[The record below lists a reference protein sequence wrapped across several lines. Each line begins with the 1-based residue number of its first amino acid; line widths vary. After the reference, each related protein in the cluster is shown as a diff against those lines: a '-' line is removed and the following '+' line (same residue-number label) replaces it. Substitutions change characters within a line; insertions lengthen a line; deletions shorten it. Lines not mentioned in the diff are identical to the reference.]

1 MIGQALFHLVWW
13 PVQQFDKKG
22 VKTMIAGID
31 RKRIFVFVAITY
43 GITIAVLLAVFLE
56 GGLGP
61 DSTLAGLLGFMIVFA
76 PALGNIATRLITRE
90 GWSNTFLRPN
100 LRHGWRLYLAACIL
114 PLVAIF
120 LGGAIYFLL
129 FPGKLDLSMGLAR
142 ETGKISAT
150 DTLATVM
157 GRELLGGLV
166 TVLYYTFLV
175 WGEEFGW
182 RAYLLP
188 KLMPLGA
195 RKAVLLVGVVWG
207 MWHWPMIYFM
217 GFQYGSDYWGA
228 PVSGFLLFVL
238 IILSPSVVYS
248 WLTLR
253 TGSVWPACIA
263 HAVHNTFCSLM
274 LYFVRGEPNHLIG
287 PEPEAIVGCLGYVLL
302 ALLILFSPRAFAQ
315 PVPAQT
321 DAASSK
327 NLGAAEQAAGRA
339 KLGTAR

>member
-1 MIGQALFHLVWW
+1 M
-13 PVQQFDKKG
+13 FDKK
-22 VKTMIAGID
+22 VRNVMNSTID
-31 RKRIFVFVAITY
+31 RKRIFIFVAITY
-43 GITIAVLLAVFLE
+43 GIMIAAMLALFLE
-56 GGLGP
+56 GGLAPGP
-61 DSTLAGLLGFMIVFA
+61 TVQLLVGIPVMFG
-76 PALGNIATRLITRE
+76 PALGNVATRLITRE

-100 LRHGWRLYLAACIL
+100 LRHGWRFYLAAFIL

-150 DTLATVM
+150 DTVATVM

-166 TVLYYTFLV
+166 ALVYFTFLI

-188 KLMPLGA
+188 KLMPIGA
-195 RKAVLLVGVVWG
+195 RKAALLVGAVWG
-207 MWHWPMIYFM
+207 MWHWPMMYVY
-217 GFQYGSDYWGA
+217 GQQYGLDYWGA
-228 PVSGFLLFVL
+228 PVTGLLLFVL
-238 IILSPSVVYS
+238 FTLSLSVIYS
-248 WLTLR
+248 WLTVR
-253 TGSVWPACIA
+253 TRSVWPATIA
-263 HAVHNTFCSLM
+263 HAVHNTFCLLM

-287 PEPEAIVGCLGYVLL
+287 PEPEGIVGGLVYFLL

-327 NLGAAEQAAGRA
+327 NLGAAEQAAGQA

>member
-1 MIGQALFHLVWW
+1 M
-13 PVQQFDKKG
+13 FDKKG
-22 VKTMIAGID
+22 VKTMISGID
-31 RKRIFVFVAITY
+31 RKRIFVFVAISY
-43 GITIAVLLAVFLE
+43 GIAIAVLMAVFL
-56 GGLGP
+56 GGLDP
-61 DSTLAGLLGFMIVFA
+61 ASTLAQLLGFMMLFA

-100 LRHGWRLYLAACIL
+100 LRRGWRFYLAAFIL

-157 GRELLGGLV
+157 GREILGRLV
-166 TVLYYTFLV
+166 TLLYYTFIV

-188 KLMPLGA
+188 KLMPLGG
-195 RKAVLLVGVVWG
+195 RKAALLVGAVWG
-207 MWHWPMIYFM
+207 MWHWPLLYFT

-248 WLTLR
+248 WLAVR
-253 TGSVWPACIA
+253 TRSVWPACIA
-263 HAVHNTFCSLM
+263 HAAHNSFCSLM
-274 LYFVRGEPNHLIG
+274 LIFVSGEPARLIG
-287 PEPEAIVGCLGYVLL
+287 PEPEGIVGCLGYVLL

-315 PVPAQT
+315 PVPALA
-321 DAASSK
+321 DVAPSK
-327 NLGAAEQAAGRA
+327 NLGAAEQAAGQA
-339 KLGTAR
+339 KPGTAR

>member
-1 MIGQALFHLVWW
+1 MNTKLSIQDVRKEF
-13 PVQQFDKKG
+13 PMFDKKE
-22 VKTMIAGID
+22 VNSMISTID
-31 RKRIFVFVAITY
+31 RKRIFIFVAIAY
-43 GITIAVLLAVFLE
+43 VIHIAVLLAVFLE

-61 DSTLAGLLGFMIVFA
+61 DSTLAQLLGFMIVFA

-166 TVLYYTFLV
+166 TVLYYTFLT

-195 RKAVLLVGVVWG
+195 RKAVLLVGAVWG
-207 MWHWPMIYFM
+207 MWHWPMIYFT
-217 GFQYGSDYWGA
+217 GFQYGRDYWGA

-238 IILSPSVVYS
+238 IILSPSVVFS

-253 TGSVWPACIA
+253 TGSVWPASIA

-274 LYFVRGEPNHLIG
+274 IYFVRGAPDVLIG
-287 PEPEAIVGCLGYVLL
+287 PVPEGIVGCLGYVLL
-302 ALLILFSPRAFAQ
+302 ALPIFFLPRALTQ
-315 PVPAQT
+315 PTSASGDMAVSGNPAAVEK
-321 DAASSK
+321 AAD
-327 NLGAAEQAAGRA
+327 QA
-339 KLGTAR
+339 KLGTAL

>member
-1 MIGQALFHLVWW
+1 MISR
-13 PVQQFDKKG
+13 
-22 VKTMIAGID
+22 ID

-43 GITIAVLLAVFLE
+43 GIIITAVLVLFLE
-56 GGLGP
+56 GGLAP
-61 DSTLAGLLGFMIVFA
+61 DPTLEILLGIPVMFA

-166 TVLYYTFLV
+166 GLLYFTFLI

-195 RKAVLLVGVVWG
+195 RKAALLVGAVWG
-207 MWHWPMIYFM
+207 MWHWPLMYVY
-217 GFQYGSDYWGA
+217 GQQYGLDYWGS
-228 PVSGFLLFVL
+228 PFTGLLLFVL
-238 IILSPSVVYS
+238 FTLSLSVFYS
-248 WLTLR
+248 WLTVR

-263 HAVHNTFCSLM
+263 HAVHNTFCMLM
-274 LYFVRGEPNHLIG
+274 LYFVRGEPNPLIG
-287 PEPEAIVGCLGYVLL
+287 PEPEGIVGGLVYILL

-315 PVPAQT
+315 PAPALA
-321 DAASSK
+321 DAGSSK
-327 NLGAAEQAAGRA
+327 NPEAVEKAVGQA
-339 KLGTAR
+339 KLGSTR

>member
-1 MIGQALFHLVWW
+1 M
-13 PVQQFDKKG
+13 FDKK
-22 VKTMIAGID
+22 VRNVMNSTID
-31 RKRIFVFVAITY
+31 RKRIFIFVAITY
-43 GITIAVLLAVFLE
+43 GIMIAAVLALFLE
-56 GGLGP
+56 GGLAPGP
-61 DSTLAGLLGFMIVFA
+61 TVQLLVGIPAMFA
-76 PALGNIATRLITRE
+76 PALGNVATRLITRE

-100 LRHGWRLYLAACIL
+100 LRHGWRFYLAAFIL

-150 DTLATVM
+150 DTVATVM

-166 TVLYYTFLV
+166 ALVYFTFLI

-195 RKAVLLVGVVWG
+195 RKAALLVGAVWG
-207 MWHWPMIYFM
+207 MWHWPMIYVY
-217 GFQYGSDYWGA
+217 GQQYGSDYWGA
-228 PVSGFLLFVL
+228 PVTGLLLFVL
-238 IILSPSVVYS
+238 FTLSLSVVYT

-253 TGSVWPACIA
+253 TGSVWPATIA
-263 HAVHNTFCSLM
+263 HAVHNTFCMLM

-287 PEPEAIVGCLGYVLL
+287 PEPEGIVGGLVYVLL
-302 ALLILFSPRAFAQ
+302 ALVILFSPRAFAQ

-327 NLGAAEQAAGRA
+327 NLGAAEQAAGQA